1 MNRNRVIAISFVVL
15 VLALIA
21 TRMTIASEN
30 PLDMWAKAVGGRDKV
45 AGITAIYREATIE
58 VAGYAGTIKAW
69 HTFDGRYRKEE
80 QVADYGNIEVFDGV
94 GATVQQAGTAPQ
106 KLAGA
111 DLQRARS
118 TAFANSNAMFF
129 AFFPERQHGTAII
142 DDKGIVLRADGGIDW
157 RVVLDPQTS
166 LPATMTHQEGPRTV
180 VVTFVSYETVDGM
193 KFEKEIHRSNGDPRF
208 DSIIRFTK
216 TVINPEI
223 DASVFSINRAY

>member
-1 MNRNRVIAISFVVL
+1 MNRNRVIAISFIVL

-30 PLDMWAKAVGGRDKV
+30 PLDVWAKAVGGREKV
-45 AGITAIYREATIE
+45 AGVTAIYREATIE

-69 HTFDGRYRKEE
+69 HTSDGRYRKEE

-94 GATVQQAGTAPQ
+94 EATVQQAGAAPQ

-129 AFFPERQHGTAII
+129 AFFPERQHGAVII
-142 DDKGIVLRADGGIDW
+142 DANGIVLRPEGGIDW
-157 RVVLDPQTS
+157 RVLLDPQTS
-166 LPATMTHQEGPRTV
+166 LPVTMTHQEGSGTV
-180 VVTFVSYETVDGM
+180 VVTFVSYETVDGV

-223 DASVFSINRAY
+223 NSSVFSINRAN